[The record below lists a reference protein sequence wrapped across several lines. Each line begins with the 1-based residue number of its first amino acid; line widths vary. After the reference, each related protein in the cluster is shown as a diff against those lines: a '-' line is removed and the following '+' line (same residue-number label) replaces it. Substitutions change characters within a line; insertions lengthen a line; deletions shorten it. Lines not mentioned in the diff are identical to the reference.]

1 MNLLIFI
8 VHVERYIELKSVFST
23 YILEPVLFSKREYHI
38 KRYSFF
44 SSFSP
49 YFTGN
54 AEEHATLS
62 RALSQLAEVEE
73 KIEQLHLSQ
82 VYTILY
88 LTLELTCQLVI
99 SIRTL

>member
-1 MNLLIFI
+1 MFL
-8 VHVERYIELKSVFST
+8 Y
-23 YILEPVLFSKREYHI
+23 P
-38 KRYSFF
+38 FF
-44 SSFSP
+44 SFYFFP

-73 KIEQLHLSQ
+73 KIEQLHLGQ
-82 VYTILY
+82 VYTTLL
-88 LTLELTCQLVI
+88 LTLELTRQLVV